1 MMEYWRNDKKLRV
14 AGCAV
19 RVLIKEFYRFKL
31 VTRNTYPEP
40 RNTQP
45 VTRDTQ
51 PATRNPNPVT
61 RNPQPVTRNP

>member
-31 VTRNTYPEP
+31 VTRT
-40 RNTQP
+40 
-45 VTRDTQ
+45 
-51 PATRNPNPVT
+51 PNPVT
-61 RNPQPVTRNP
+61 RNPQPATRNSQPVTRNPYPVTRNSQPVPRNP